1 MVRFTINIILVSM
14 LIVTTIYA
22 RSAVAYAQNDAF
34 SAIPISK
41 DGDLSALLTP
51 PNGDLQS
58 EIVSPKP
65 DGVAITIYRDD
76 LALITE
82 TRSIE
87 IPAGRSKISF
97 AGVNDLIIPQTAI
110 LREFGA
116 INIERNFDF
125 NLLSQSSLFEKSVGQ
140 KVYLTR
146 TNPSTGEAF
155 EQEAIIISAGR
166 GVVMDIEGEI
176 EVFDCSGLPE
186 KITFDDIPPELRAEP
201 TLSLEV
207 SAEEAGVQN
216 FTISYLASGFD
227 WEADYI
233 LTLGEEGKADIA
245 GWLTLRN
252 ETAIS
257 IQNAPTGVIAG
268 NLQRLGET
276 RSEETRAK
284 VFYASCWPRGS
295 TRRGAAAPDRFSP
308 ISRSRKQ
315 SEGTQV
321 EFAVASIAESQ
332 ADLIQ
337 VTAQKVQAEREDI
350 GDYKLYF
357 TPQPTTVAAYQSKQ
371 VLFLQKPDIDVT
383 RIHVFERND
392 GFGKKDYTDYNNAIL
407 RYDIDN
413 NKEGG
418 LAEPLPAGNVRVMSK
433 INDEDLS
440 TFYLGEGE
448 IRDLAVGL
456 PVEVGIGRS
465 PSVNMETT
473 IISSKRTGI
482 GKNRYRY
489 MVEIAHKI
497 TNANA
502 YQVLTEISQ
511 NREGYLKN
519 LKVSNSS
526 RTRDKKSAYPK
537 WQWEISAYSASE
549 LTYMLEWTD

>member
-1 MVRFTINIILVSM
+1 M
-14 LIVTTIYA
+14 
-22 RSAVAYAQNDAF
+22 
-34 SAIPISK
+34 
-41 DGDLSALLTP
+41 
-51 PNGDLQS
+51 
-58 EIVSPKP
+58 
-65 DGVAITIYRDD
+65 
-76 LALITE
+76 
-82 TRSIE
+82 
-87 IPAGRSKISF
+87 
-97 AGVNDLIIPQTAI
+97 
-110 LREFGA
+110 
-116 INIERNFDF
+116 
-125 NLLSQSSLFEKSVGQ
+125 
-140 KVYLTR
+140 
-146 TNPSTGEAF
+146 
-155 EQEAIIISAGR
+155 
-166 GVVMDIEGEI
+166 
-176 EVFDCSGLPE
+176 
-186 KITFDDIPPELRAEP
+186 
-201 TLSLEV
+201 
-207 SAEEAGVQN
+207 
-216 FTISYLASGFD
+216 
-227 WEADYI
+227 
-233 LTLGEEGKADIA
+233 GEEGKADIA

-295 TRRGAAAPDRFSP
+295 TKRGAAAPDRFSP

-315 SEGTQV
+315 SEGAQV

-418 LAEPLPAGNVRVMSK
+418 LAEPLPAGNIRVMSK